1 MLTIPPLRFVLQN
14 NALPI
19 PNLETRLL
27 IGKTVEMTCAAAIQ
41 TGDLIV
47 ANLIGDN
54 GRTFN
59 LSYEV
64 EEDEPEL
71 NFPIPKSI
79 ITRKSGTKVYLLLR
93 IRRGIRDVYFAPTST
108 VTIDAGVIVVP
119 LPGTVWD
126 FADGTFQRWV
136 AQSVYAGGALH
147 VVNGS
152 VVVDLPSSQVTA
164 AHIITRP
171 ISVIAGVT
179 YDFSFDA
186 RGGTPAGDGSTLQ
199 LRINGS
205 PIGAYVQN
213 ITNALTQ
220 TGTGIFTAARTE
232 TVHLGIFNGSI
243 PGKDNL
249 LFLGNIRMTPR
260 P

>member
-1 MLTIPPLRFVLQN
+1 MLTIPPLRFVLQD

-19 PNLETRLL
+19 PNLQTRLL
-27 IGKTVEMTCAAAIQ
+27 IGKTVEMTCAAAIK

-54 GRTFN
+54 GKTYN
-59 LSYEV
+59 LSYEA
-64 EEDEPEL
+64 EEDEAEL
-71 NFPIPKSI
+71 TFPVPKSI
-79 ITRKSGTKVYLLLR
+79 ITRKSGTNVFLLLR

-108 VTIDAGVIVVP
+108 VSIDAGVIVVP

-147 VVNGS
+147 VVSSS
-152 VVVDLPSSQVTA
+152 VVVDLSSSQVTA
-164 AHIITRP
+164 THIITRP
-171 ISVIAGVT
+171 ISVIAGRT
-179 YDFSFDA
+179 YDFSFDVL
-186 RGGTPAGDGSTLQ
+186 GGTPAGDGSTLY
-199 LRINGS
+199 LTINGRR
-205 PIGAYVQN
+205 IGANVQN

-220 TGTGIFTAARTE
+220 TGTGTFPAVATE
-232 TVHLGIFNGSI
+232 TVYLGIFNGSI

>member
-1 MLTIPPLRFVLQN
+1 MLTIPPLRFVLQD

-19 PNLETRLL
+19 PNLSTRLL
-27 IGKTVEMTCAAAIQ
+27 IGNAVELVCPFAVMQ
-41 TGDLIV
+41 GDFV
-47 ANLIGDN
+47 NANLIGER
-54 GRTFN
+54 GRTYN
-59 LSYEV
+59 LSFEV
-64 EEDEPEL
+64 EKDEAEL
-71 NFPIPKSI
+71 NFLTHRSI
-79 ITRKSGTKVYLLLR
+79 IVGKSGTNVVLILR
-93 IRRGIRDVYFAPTST
+93 VRRGSDVYFAPNAT
-108 VTIDAGVIVVP
+108 VSIDAGGIVVP
-119 LPGTVWD
+119 VPGTVWD
-126 FADGTFQRWV
+126 FADGTFQGWV
-136 AQSVYAGGALH
+136 PPTIYAGGKLH

-186 RGGTPAGDGSTLQ
+186 RGGSPAGDGSTLQ

-213 ITNALTQ
+213 ITNASTQ
-220 TGTGIFTAARTE
+220 TGTGTFTAARTE